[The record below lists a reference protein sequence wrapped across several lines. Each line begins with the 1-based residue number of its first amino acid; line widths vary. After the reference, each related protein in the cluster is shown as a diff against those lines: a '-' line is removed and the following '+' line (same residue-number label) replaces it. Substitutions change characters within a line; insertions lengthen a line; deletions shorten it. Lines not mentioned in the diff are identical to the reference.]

1 LSQGTRVSAAGTT
14 GKYLL
19 TGLARCG
26 CCGGSMLVKSRS
38 HGRKRAFRYGCSSYH
53 LRGAAICANKME
65 GLLEEA
71 DELALDMIER
81 DVLDP
86 YVIEGA
92 VSRALKLL
100 DTMRDGGSRRA
111 DLAFELETLEAEL
124 QRLTAAIAA
133 GANLNALL
141 AAMRERES
149 RCIRLRREIARL
161 DETTRAV
168 QTDRKEIEA
177 QLRARLDDWRGL
189 LRQETLWS
197 RQIITKLL
205 DGKITFTP
213 TTDKSGNPAY
223 EMQAKLAL
231 GRFFSGIL
239 CPKGGTSPAGFEPAL
254 PA

>member
-1 LSQGTRVSAAGTT
+1 MGGRPPAGTT

-19 TGLARCG
+19 TGMARCG
-26 CCGGSMLVKSRS
+26 CCDGGMIVKSRA
-38 HGRKRAFRYGCSSYH
+38 HGRKRSFRYGCSSYH
-53 LRGAAICANKME
+53 LRGTAICANRLE
-65 GLLEEA
+65 VLLDEA
-71 DELALDMIER
+71 DEMAFDMIER

-86 YVIEGA
+86 YVMEGA
-92 VSRALKLL
+92 VSHALARLE
-100 DTMRDGGSRRA
+100 TMRDEGSRRSE
-111 DLAFELETLEAEL
+111 LTSELEVLEAEL

-133 GANLNALL
+133 GADLNALL
-141 AAMRERES
+141 TAMRERES
-149 RCIRLRREIARL
+149 RSIRLRREIARL

-168 QTDRKEIEA
+168 QVDRKEIET
-177 QLRARLDDWRGL
+177 QLRARLDEWRGL

-223 EMQAKLAL
+223 EMPAKLSF

-239 CPKGGTSPAGFEPAL
+239 CPKGGTSPTGFEPVFW
-254 PA
+254 P